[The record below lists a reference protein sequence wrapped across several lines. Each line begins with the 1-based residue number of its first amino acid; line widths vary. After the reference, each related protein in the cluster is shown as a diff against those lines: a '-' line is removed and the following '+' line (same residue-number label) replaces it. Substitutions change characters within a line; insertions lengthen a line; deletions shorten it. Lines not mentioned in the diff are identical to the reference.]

1 MIRSITLSGKNVQ
14 YNYQQKNVKNINLRI
29 KSDQSIHVS
38 ANPCVPLDTI
48 EEFLVSKSQ
57 YILDALQYYEELRR
71 YSPQPKQ
78 YIDGET
84 ITVLGHDRRIRLLEG
99 IRNTIESDMSYIYL
113 TVKNKNDY
121 DARKRTIEKW
131 MHGFCKE
138 TINKVCENVYPKF
151 KKYDI
156 GFPEIRY
163 RNMISRW
170 GSCQPKR
177 NILTFN
183 YQLIEAPMFC
193 IEYVVTHEFT
203 HFLYPNHSKLF
214 YQQLSMFMPD
224 WKDRKEVL
232 ERSSLLKE

>member
-84 ITVLGHDRRIRLLEG
+84 ITVLGHDRRIRLVER
-99 IRNTIESDMSYIYL
+99 IR
-113 TVKNKNDY
+113 
-121 DARKRTIEKW
+121 
-131 MHGFCKE
+131 
-138 TINKVCENVYPKF
+138 
-151 KKYDI
+151 
-156 GFPEIRY
+156 
-163 RNMISRW
+163 
-170 GSCQPKR
+170 
-177 NILTFN
+177 
-183 YQLIEAPMFC
+183 
-193 IEYVVTHEFT
+193 
-203 HFLYPNHSKLF
+203 
-214 YQQLSMFMPD
+214 
-224 WKDRKEVL
+224 
-232 ERSSLLKE
+232 